1 LDHDPEESQMTMINT
16 PVTAVTQVTDRD
28 RLIGRIAWVSAW
40 VALVVGQLHALAR
53 HRTEDGKADLDLA
66 LTRFWAEPAGDLLSP
81 LFSWG
86 TPDFVYVTYGKVWL
100 PIFVAFTVCAFVV
113 HRHRRPTGAERW
125 CWRVTLFAYVGACV
139 SVAAEYWLQWGSETS
154 DLLEDLFLVTLP
166 FVLTV
171 LASTVLGIVL
181 LVKRAQPRLP
191 AILLTLV
198 LPGLVLIPMVTSLG
212 NVTLP
217 IAFAFGLF
225 GRRLGR
231 QEEPF
236 VS

>member
-1 LDHDPEESQMTMINT
+1 MTTMTST
-16 PVTAVTQVTDRD
+16 PVTRVTDRD
-28 RLIGRIAWVSAW
+28 RLVGRVAWASAW
-40 VALVVGQLHALAR
+40 VALVMGQLHALAR
-53 HRTEDGKADLDLA
+53 HRTEDGRGDLDLA
-66 LTRFWAEPAGDLLSP
+66 PTRFWAEPAGDLLSP

-86 TPDFVYVTYGKVWL
+86 TPDLVYVTYGKVWL
-100 PIFVAFTVCAFVV
+100 PIFVAFTACAFVV

-125 CWRVTLFAYVGACV
+125 FWRVTLFAYVGACV

-154 DLLEDLFLVTLP
+154 DLLDVVFLVTLP
-166 FVLTV
+166 FVLLTV
-171 LASTVLGIVL
+171 LSSTALGIVL

-191 AILLTLV
+191 GILLALV

-212 NVTLP
+212 NITLP
-217 IAFAFGLF
+217 VAFAFGVL

-231 QEEPF
+231 GDEPF